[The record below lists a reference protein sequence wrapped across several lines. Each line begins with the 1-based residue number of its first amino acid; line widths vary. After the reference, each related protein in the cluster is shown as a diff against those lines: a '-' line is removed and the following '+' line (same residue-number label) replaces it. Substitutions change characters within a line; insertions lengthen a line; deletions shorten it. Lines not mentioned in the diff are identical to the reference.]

1 MKKLYPFLLVAFFS
15 LTSHSQIVD
24 IPDPTFKNKLLNYPT
39 PIDIDEDGE
48 IQVSEALLVTELNF
62 SFCNFNNITGI
73 QSFANLQVLTFGSY
87 TSVATPIDLTGLSA
101 LKSLHFTKCS
111 FNTLNFEG
119 LTDLQALSIG
129 YGTNITFLNFEDT
142 VNLKTVYFYST
153 HFTSVD
159 ISHAVNLTNFS
170 AQNTDLTSIT
180 LGYLPNLV
188 TFKCTTP
195 GDLTALDLSGLTGLR
210 YFEVEGANLD
220 SINFEYN
227 VLLKEIKCG
236 GNSLSSISVAQL
248 PELRE
253 LSCNSNHLT
262 TLDVSNNS
270 ELKWLSCG
278 ENQLSVLDL
287 TNLHKLEYVDA
298 SFNLF
303 TSLDFSNLTS
313 YDDDEDLPD
322 YYINDNPNLTHVNLK
337 NGKRDFVW
345 MNNSLNCPNLTYLCL
360 DEMDLFDQNQ
370 ILQQNGI
377 TNIEINTYCTF
388 QPGGNYNTITG
399 TFSLDY
405 DNNGCDASDY
415 KFSNGKLA
423 ISNTNQSGITYTNTD
438 GNYNFFTQT
447 GDYTISPYLENQ
459 YFTISPATATVN
471 FSNSSNNIEIQNF
484 CLTPNG
490 IHNDLEILLIPT
502 QNARPGFDA
511 KYRLVYKNKGNQIL
525 SGNINLTFN
534 DAVLDFVE
542 ATPTVNSQAENQLN
556 WTYDSLKPFEARSI
570 DVVLN
575 VNSSQEVPAVND
587 EDVLYFEAAIDPM
600 ADDETTADN
609 RFTLPQTV
617 SDSANSNDKICVEGD
632 AITPEM
638 VGDYVHY
645 AIRFQNTGTA
655 AATNIV
661 VKDLINTDEFD
672 LGSLQLV
679 SASHPQVTKITANQV
694 EFQFENINLPSEN
707 DDEAASYGYIAFKI
721 KTKGNLVIDDT
732 ISNKADI
739 YFDYNFPLET
749 NTAFT
754 IVSTLL
760 STDTFENTTVTI
772 APNPTRN
779 TVHITS
785 NSNITSIQL
794 FDVQGRILA
803 TMLENQ
809 QQVDVDL
816 SRKASGVYFVK
827 IYTDKGVSVAKVIK
841 E

>member
-24 IPDPTFKNKLLNYPT
+24 IPDLTFKNKLLTYPT
-39 PIDIDEDGE
+39 PIDIDGDGE
-48 IQVSEALLVTELNF
+48 IQVSEALLVTQLSF
-62 SFCNFNNITGI
+62 SFCNFNNINGI

-87 TSVATPIDLTGLSA
+87 TSVATPIDLTGLAA

-119 LTDLQALSIG
+119 LTGLEALSIG
-129 YGTNITFLNFEDT
+129 YGANITFLNFEDT

-159 ISHAVNLTNFS
+159 ISHAVNLTSFS
-170 AQNTDLTSIT
+170 AQNTDLTAIT
-180 LGYLPNLV
+180 LGDLPNLV

-195 GDLTALDLSGLTGLR
+195 GDLTALDLSGLTGLK

-220 SINFEYN
+220 SIDFEHN
-227 VLLKEIKCG
+227 LLLEEIKCS
-236 GNSLSSISVAQL
+236 GNSLSSITVAQL
-248 PELRE
+248 TQLRE
-253 LSCNSNHLT
+253 LSCNSNQLT
-262 TLDVSNNS
+262 SLDVSNNT

-287 TNLHKLEYVDA
+287 TNLRKLEYLDA

-303 TSLDFSNLTS
+303 TSLDLSNLTLYS
-313 YDDDEDLPD
+313 DIEDLPD
-322 YYINDNPNLTHVNLK
+322 YYINDNPNLTNVNLK

-345 MNNSLNCPNLTYLCL
+345 MNSSLNCPNLTYLCL
-360 DEMDLFDQNQ
+360 DEIDILDQNQ

-377 TNIEINTYCTF
+377 TTIQVNTYCSF
-388 QPGGNYNTITG
+388 NPGGNYNTITG
-399 TFSLDY
+399 TFTIDY

-423 ISNTNQSGITYTNTD
+423 ISNTNQNGITYTNTE
-438 GNYNFFTQT
+438 GNYSVYTQT
-447 GDYTISPYLENQ
+447 GDFTISPELENQ
-459 YFTISPATATVN
+459 YFTISPATATLS
-471 FSNSSNNIEIQNF
+471 FSNSNDNIEIQNF

-490 IHNDLEILLIPT
+490 VHNDLEILLIPT

-511 KYRLVYKNKGNQIL
+511 TYRLVYKNKGNQIL
-525 SGNINLTFN
+525 SGNINLTYD

-542 ATPTVNSQAENQLN
+542 ATPIVNNQGANQLN
-556 WTYDSLKPFEARSI
+556 WSYNSLKPFETRSI
-570 DVVLN
+570 NVILN

-587 EDVLYFEAAIDPM
+587 EDVLHLTASIDPM
-600 ADDETTADN
+600 TDDETAADN
-609 RFTLPQTV
+609 SFALPQTV
-617 SDSANSNDKICVEGD
+617 SDSSSSNDKICVEGD

-661 VKDLINTDEFD
+661 IKDIINTDEFEM
-672 LGSLQLV
+672 GSLQLV

-694 EFQFENINLPSEN
+694 EFQFENINLPTEN
-707 DDEAASYGYIAFKI
+707 DDEAASYGYIAFKV
-721 KTKGNLVIDDT
+721 KTKGNLMIDDT

-739 YFDYNFPLET
+739 YFDYSFPLET
-749 NTAFT
+749 NTAT
-754 IVSTLL
+754 TTVSTLL
-760 STDTFENTTVTI
+760 SASTFENTAVTM
-772 APNPTRN
+772 APNPTKSN
-779 TVHITS
+779 LHITS
-785 NSNITSIQL
+785 KSNITSVQL
-794 FDVQGRILA
+794 YDVQGRIVA
-803 TMLENQ
+803 TMLANQ
-809 QQVDVDL
+809 QQIDVDL

-827 IYTDKGVSVAKVIK
+827 IYTDKGLKVEKVIK